1 MFKDKDTVSVS
12 QADIRGR
19 GPLAGSGRL
28 SIMVLS
34 PLPID
39 AIVPELIASLR
50 KQPAVVLQAPA
61 GAGKTT
67 RVPSAI
73 LDAGLASGQIV
84 VLQPRRLA
92 ARAAA
97 ARITVE
103 RGGRLGAEVGYQV
116 RFERRAS
123 RNTRILAVTDGVF
136 VRMLADD
143 PFLEDVAVVI
153 FDEFHERSIHTD
165 LALAMARRVQL
176 EVRPELKIVVMSA
189 TLAPEPIAAWLGD
202 CAIVRSEGR
211 TFPVDIRYLAHSPRG
226 PLAPRV
232 ARGIEELLTE
242 TSGHVLAFLPGVS
255 EIRQTERELV
265 QHGRTADAAIMPLY
279 ADLPLDEQ
287 QAVLNPGSRRKIVLA
302 TNVAETSLTIE
313 GVTAVVDSGLARVL
327 RIDPALGIDRL
338 ETTRISR
345 ASADQRAGRAG
356 RTSPG
361 VCLRLW
367 TEREHTGLV
376 DFETPEI
383 ARVDL
388 AGPVLELLCWGETDL
403 RNFGWYEAPPAASV
417 EHSLR
422 LLRRLGAIGERGAT
436 ELGRQM
442 SKLPVHPRLARAMI
456 EGHRLGYG
464 PRVALACGLLS
475 DRDPFRGSRHEES
488 RHTSQSDILD
498 RVAAIEAFDRTGH
511 RQTELGQLD
520 APAAKAVLRA
530 TKQLIRI
537 MSELPQAA
545 ATRGRLADEAV
556 LRSMY
561 VAFADRLARRREAN
575 SPRAVM
581 LGGRGVRLSR
591 ASAVREA
598 PLFVCVSLNETGK
611 SESLVELASAVERNW
626 LPEDNLRVS
635 VDVEFDPRR
644 ERVVAVRRMRLEDL
658 VLDEAMTSV
667 PADVD
672 PAPLLAAAAAEQL
685 ERTLSLDEEA
695 KQFVARIAFL
705 RKWMPELELPDLGDN
720 PLRRLL
726 PWLAIGRQSF
736 DELRRAPVVPALKAM
751 LSGRQRAALERD
763 APERMRVPSGR
774 MIALRYES
782 GQPPILAVKIQEMF
796 GLRETPRVAGG
807 RVPVL
812 LHLLAPNMRPQ
823 QVTSDLAS
831 FWKNAYPVVR
841 KELRRR
847 YSKHPWPEDP
857 LAADAK

>member
-1 MFKDKDTVSVS
+1 M
-12 QADIRGR
+12 A
-19 GPLAGSGRL
+19 
-28 SIMVLS
+28 LS

-39 AIVPELIASLR
+39 AVLPELLAALAR
-50 KQPAVVLQAPA
+50 QPAAVLQAPA

-67 RVPSAI
+67 RVPPAI
-73 LDAGLASGQIV
+73 LDAGLAGDGQIV

-97 ARITVE
+97 ARIAAE
-103 RGGRLGAEVGYQV
+103 RGGQVGDEVGYQV

-123 RNTRILAVTDGVF
+123 RNTRILAVTDGLF

-143 PFLEDVAVVI
+143 PFLEHVAVVV

-202 CAIVRSEGR
+202 CAIVRSQGR
-211 TFPVDIRYLAHSPRG
+211 TFSVDIRYLPHSPQG

-232 ARGIEELLTE
+232 ARGIEELLAATD
-242 TSGHVLAFLPGVS
+242 GHVLAFLPGVA
-255 EIRQTERELV
+255 EIRQTQRELA
-265 QHGRTADAAIMPLY
+265 QHGRTGEAMVMPLY

-287 QAVLNPGSRRKIVLA
+287 QAVLNPSPGRKIVLA

-327 RIDPALGIDRL
+327 RVDPALGIDRL

-356 RTSPG
+356 RTAPG
-361 VCLRLW
+361 ACLRLW
-367 TEREHTGLV
+367 TEREQAGLA
-376 DFETPEI
+376 DFEKPEI

-403 RNFGWYEAPPAASV
+403 ANFGWYEAPPAASI
-417 EHSLR
+417 EQSLR
-422 LLRRLGAIGERGAT
+422 LLRRLGAVGERGAT
-436 ELGRQM
+436 EMGRQM
-442 SKLPVHPRLARAMI
+442 SRLPVHPRLARALV
-456 EGHRLGYG
+456 EGHRLGQAA
-464 PRVALACGLLS
+464 RVALACALLS
-475 DRDPFRGSRHEES
+475 DRDPFRGARHEES
-488 RHTSQSDILD
+488 RHTSQSDIVD
-498 RVAAIEAFDRTGH
+498 RLAALEAFDRTGNRH
-511 RQTELGQLD
+511 SDLGVVD
-520 APAAKAVLRA
+520 VPAAKAVLR
-530 TKQLIRI
+530 TRNQLLRLIGD
-537 MSELPQAA
+537 LPSTTDAPA
-545 ATRGRLADEAV
+545 RSADEAV
-556 LRSMY
+556 LRSMH
-561 VAFADRLARRREAN
+561 VAFADRLARRREVN

-611 SESLVELASAVERNW
+611 SESLVELASAVERDW
-626 LPEDNLRVS
+626 LPEESLRVK

-644 ERVVAVRRMRLEDL
+644 ERVVAVRRTRLEDL
-658 VLDEAMTSV
+658 VLDEAMTSI
-667 PADVD
+667 PSDVD

-685 ERTLSLDEEA
+685 ERTLSLDDDA
-695 KQFVARIAFL
+695 QQLIARIALL
-705 RKWMPELELPDLGDN
+705 RKWMPELELPDLGDD

-751 LSGRQRAALERD
+751 LSGPQLAALDRE
-763 APERMRVPSGR
+763 APEMLRVPSGR
-774 MIALRYES
+774 MIALRYQA

-796 GLRETPRVAGG
+796 GLRETPRVVAG

-831 FWKNAYPVVR
+831 FWKNGYPVVR

-857 LAADAK
+857 LAEGPRR